1 MRKRLKSGLVI
12 ALTLVLILSQISVVT
27 FADPGKGNSVKG
39 KDNGQVVMNK
49 AKVTAAQ
56 KQELRERLKMMFDLS
71 DGTWA
76 GIPEGLA
83 KRGFLPYG
91 LAKRYSNGDFP
102 YGLLKYMQNFK
113 FPKEEDEITVD
124 WKLFDALVLSAKALI
139 AGAEATPPQAVYV
152 SGAVN
157 TLKLATEAA
166 EKFKVDNEE
175 ATASQIMVQYNL
187 LDAAI
192 KTFKGLEILGA
203 EEVTD
208 LKDILVKLEVY
219 KTKYYS
225 KLKPAEQ
232 TALVNLIAE
241 IKTYTRE
248 LDPLVLL
255 MKDYQR
261 MVELSK
267 AYEDHLELLK
277 ALILEAETLIY
288 VDPAAETKV
297 LKDIIG
303 LDPLEY
309 SAEAVKALQDAIL
322 IAQNFVDTYSNQKPE
337 VIDAKFDAL
346 TKAIETFKLSVNV
359 DLGVVAT
366 FKLILNE
373 LKVYFETTPSTALG
387 TIINEMQAI
396 VDNLATVPLTQAVYN
411 KYFDKAEDYIKDL
424 YDGIK
429 EVIASKI
436 SDAKAILSSYET
448 TYTEAQKVLLNDVKV
463 ALEAKKAAAETYLNE
478 TTAFTYADLKT
489 QHEAVKAAVKAFND
503 KVVEITPVVTP

>member
-12 ALTLVLILSQISVVT
+12 ALTMVLILSQISMVS
-27 FADPGKGNSVKG
+27 FANPGRGNSGKD
-39 KDNGQVVMNK
+39 KDNGQVMMTK
-49 AKVTAAQ
+49 IKVSPAQ

-71 DGTWA
+71 DGSWA

-83 KRGFLPYG
+83 KLGFLPYG
-91 LAKRYSNGDFP
+91 LAKQYMNGNFP
-102 YGLLKYMQNFK
+102 YGLAKRIRDFK
-113 FPKEEDEITVD
+113 FPKEEDEISVD
-124 WKLFDALVLSAKALI
+124 WKLFDALVASAKSLI

-152 SGAVN
+152 SGALGN
-157 TLKLATEAA
+157 LKLAVAAA
-166 EKFKVDNEE
+166 EKFKAENEK
-175 ATASQIMVQYNL
+175 ATAAQIKVQFDL

-192 KTFKGLEILGA
+192 KKLKGLEILGS
-203 EEVTD
+203 EEVVN
-208 LKDILVKLEVY
+208 LKAILVKLEAY
-219 KTKYYS
+219 KTKYYT
-225 KLKPAEQ
+225 KLKPADQ
-232 TALVNLIAE
+232 TALVKLIDE
-241 IKTYTRE
+241 IKTYSRDV
-248 LDPLVLL
+248 DPLVLL

-261 MVELSK
+261 LVERSK

-288 VDPAAETKV
+288 INPAADPKV

-346 TKAIETFKLSVNV
+346 TKAIQTFELSVNV

-373 LKVYFETTPSTALG
+373 LKVHYETRPSVELDK
-387 TIINEMQAI
+387 IIDEMQAI

-411 KYFDKAEDYIKDL
+411 TYFDKAEDYIKDL

-429 EVIASKI
+429 KVIASKI

-463 ALEAKKAAAETYLNE
+463 ALEAKKAAAKAYLAG
-478 TTAFTYADLKT
+478 TSFTYADLKM
-489 QHEAVKAAVKAFND
+489 HNDALVGAIAAFND
-503 KVVEITPVVTP
+503 KVVEITPVTP